1 MTSDFVIGLARQ
13 ALENMLIISL
23 PVLTVSLVVGL
34 AISIFQAVTQL
45 QETTLTF
52 VPKIIVTFIALLI
65 FGPWMINRITDFTRE
80 ILQNI
85 PNWIH

>member
-23 PVLTVSLVVGL
+23 PVLLVSLVVGL
-34 AISIFQAVTQL
+34 AISVFQAVTQL

-52 VPKIIVTFIALLI
+52 VPKIIVTFIALLF
-65 FGPWMINRITDFTRE
+65 FGPWMINKITDFTLE

>member
-23 PVLTVSLVVGL
+23 PVLLVSLVVGL
-34 AISIFQAVTQL
+34 AISVFQAVTQL
-45 QETTLTF
+45 QEATLTF
-52 VPKIIVTFIALLI
+52 VPKIIVTFIALLL
-65 FGPWMINRITDFTRE
+65 FGPWMINKFTDFTLE